1 VLSTVLGMSQASAG
15 RGREFGFGRIGAVC
29 AVVLVWALLVPASS
43 GAVTGGTIAGTVR
56 AVAGGA
62 PLEGVEVCAFP
73 LSGPGFGGCDFSAAN
88 GGYAIEGVD
97 PGSYRVSFESSA
109 PTYLDQYYDHAS
121 GWFDADSVSV
131 SEGATTS
138 GIDADLEEAGSISG
152 TVTDAVGGEPIEGIQ
167 VCAESSFNSSC
178 ATTGADGTYAIE
190 GLSEGSYEVAFRGF
204 FVETGPDEYEPLNYI
219 RQYYDGKSSEEDA
232 DPVAVVAGED
242 TPGIDAELEEG
253 AEVAGS
259 VTAAS
264 DGEPQE
270 GVEVCLYAAT
280 SGNRVRCGDTD
291 ENGDYLLFGV
301 PGGSYKV
308 GFGIEAFNFAYAPQY
323 YDDEPTFAD
332 ADVVALSVGDR
343 ASDIDAALREAGKVA
358 GTVTAAA
365 TGNAVENAQ
374 VCASPVGS
382 GGPKCASTDA
392 DGGYTIVGVR
402 AGKYT
407 VSFGGSPAYLTQYYS
422 GKTSFGEA
430 DRITVADEATTPG
443 IDAALQPA
451 GRIEGKV
458 TAAASGKALSGV
470 EVCAVKSTANSFFP
484 GGACVQ
490 SGFDGT
496 YAVGGLVGGGY
507 DVRFSPSFGEVAPG
521 QFGKLNLLT
530 QYYKGGLT
538 RTEADPV
545 GVTVGNA
552 TTGVDA
558 ALLTGGSISGTVLGA
573 DTGEGIGASVCALP
587 TVRQGDEACAF
598 ADADGGYTLRGLRS
612 GSYKVRF
619 APGPSDLTYVRG
631 FYDGKATRAEAN
643 PVSVV
648 AGATTSGIDG
658 ELERGGR
665 IAGVVTDA
673 DGGAPLAGIEVC
685 LSNFGTCDATAA
697 DGSYELEGL
706 ATGSYKVRFEGRFAN
721 RKYVQV
727 FYQDA
732 ASASAAQKVPVTLG
746 QTTANVN
753 QELHEGA
760 RVSGTVFDAASED
773 PLANMTVCATEP
785 DTGAGSCDQTDEL
798 GGYVIEGLGA
808 ADYRVRFSNQGSYP
822 PGTNAKYLPQYFDGV
837 TDPDQ
842 ATLLSLELGENAEA
856 VDAEME
862 VGGNIDGLVTLAS
875 NHAPVS
881 GVGVCLVFESEEE
894 AEKCS
899 FTDGDG
905 HYLLEGISTGT
916 HRVAFY
922 PGYLAPFE
930 PPNLLR
936 QYYDGVHH
944 LAEATPVAVTAG
956 ATTHGIDADLI
967 AGGTIT
973 GLITAAAGG
982 EPLEGVEACA
992 YEVGGEGEIYGCAN
1006 SNAHGEYA
1014 IARLPGGSYKVRFSA
1029 FFTEP
1034 SEYSFEEGEEP
1045 DRQEEF
1051 ATQYYSGKGSLAT
1064 GLPVAVTAGGTTAGI
1079 NAQMYEPGTIIDEP
1093 PDDDDGSSPPPPATP
1108 APVVTAPPVTKPKPL
1123 KCRKGFR
1130 KKVVKGK
1137 RRCVKKH
1144 RAKHH
1149 RQRR

>member
-1 VLSTVLGMSQASAG
+1 MLGMSQASAG
-15 RGREFGFGRIGAVC
+15 WGRDFGFGRIVAVC

-43 GAVTGGTIAGTVR
+43 GAVTGGTVAGTVK
-56 AVAGGA
+56 AAGGSA
-62 PLEGVEVCAFP
+62 LEGVEVCAFP
-73 LSGPGFGGCDFSAAN
+73 SESPGLGGCDYSGAD

-97 PGSYRVSFESSA
+97 PGDYRVSFESSD
-109 PTYLDQYYDHAS
+109 PGYLDQYYDHSDTWFGAS
-121 GWFDADSVSV
+121 LVSV

-152 TVTDAVGGEPIEGIQ
+152 TVTDAAGGEPIEGIQ
-167 VCAESSFNSSC
+167 VCAESSFNSAC
-178 ATTGADGTYAIE
+178 ATTGPDGTYAIG

-204 FVETGPDEYEPLNYI
+204 YIETGPDEYEPLNYI
-219 RQYYDGKSSEEDA
+219 RQYYDGRASEEDA

-253 AEVAGS
+253 AEIAGS
-259 VTAAS
+259 VTAAAG
-264 DGEPQE
+264 GEPVE
-270 GVEVCLYAAT
+270 GVEICLYSAT
-280 SGNRVRCGDTD
+280 SGNRVRCGYSD

-308 GFGIEAFNFAYAPQY
+308 GFGIEAFDFAYAPQY
-323 YDDEPTFAD
+323 YDDEPTLASAD
-332 ADVVALSVGDR
+332 AVALSVGTR
-343 ASDIDAALREAGKVA
+343 TSDVDAVLDEAGKVV
-358 GTVTAAA
+358 GTVTAVA
-365 TGNAVENAQ
+365 TGAGIQSVQ

-392 DGGYTIVGVR
+392 DGEYTIVGVR
-402 AGKYT
+402 AGEYT
-407 VSFGGSPAYLTQYYS
+407 VSFGGTSAYLSQYYS
-422 GKTSFGEA
+422 GKTSFNEA
-430 DRITVADEATTPG
+430 DRITVADAATTSG

-458 TAAASGKALSGV
+458 TAAGDGKALSGI
-470 EVCAVKSTANSFFP
+470 EVCAVKTSASSFVP
-484 GGACVQ
+484 GGVCVQ

-496 YAVGGLVGGGY
+496 YVLGGLVSGSY
-507 DVRFSPSFGEVAPG
+507 DVRFSAGYGEVAPG
-521 QFGKLNLLT
+521 QFGKRNYLT

-545 GVTVGNA
+545 TVTAGNA

-558 ALLTGGSISGTVLGA
+558 ALLTGGSISGTVLAA
-573 DTGEGIGASVCALP
+573 DTGEGIEASICALP
-587 TVRQGDEACAF
+587 TVRQGDEACVF
-598 ADADGGYTLRGLRS
+598 ADADGDYTLRGLRS

-619 APGPSDLTYVRG
+619 WPGPSDLSYVG
-631 FYDGKATRAEAN
+631 EFYDGKATRAAAN

-648 AGATTSGIDG
+648 AGATTGGIDA

-673 DGGAPLAGIEVC
+673 DGGAPLVGIEVC
-685 LSNFGTCDATAA
+685 LSNFGFCDATAA

-706 ATGSYKVRFEGRFAN
+706 ATGSFKVRFEGRFAN
-721 RKYVQV
+721 RKYVPV

-732 ASASAAQKVPVTLG
+732 ASVTEAQKVPVTQG
-746 QTTANVN
+746 QTTASVD

-760 RVSGTVFDAASED
+760 RVSGTVLDAASED
-773 PLANMTVCATEP
+773 PLSNMTVCATDP
-785 DTGAGSCDQTDEL
+785 DTGAGDCDQTGEL
-798 GGYVIEGLGA
+798 GEYAIEGLRA

-837 TDPDQ
+837 ADPDQ
-842 ATLLSLELGENAEA
+842 ATLLNLELGESAED

-862 VGGNIDGLVTLAS
+862 VGGNIDGTVTLAS
-875 NHAPVS
+875 NHSPVS

-894 AEKCS
+894 AEKCT

-905 HYLLEGISTGT
+905 YYLLEGLSTGS

-936 QYYDGVHH
+936 QYYDGVSR
-944 LAEATPVAVTAG
+944 LVEATPVAVTAG
-956 ATTHGIDADLI
+956 ATTHGIDAELA

-973 GLITAAAGG
+973 GLITAAADGA
-982 EPLEGVEACA
+982 PLEGVEACA
-992 YEVGGEGEIYGCAN
+992 YEVGGEGEIFGCAS

-1014 IARLPGGSYKVRFSA
+1014 IARLPSGSYKVRFTA

-1034 SEYSFEEGEEP
+1034 GEYSFEEGEEP
-1045 DRQEEF
+1045 ERQEEF
-1051 ATQYYSGKGSLAT
+1051 ATQYYSGKGSLETAAA
-1064 GLPVAVTAGGTTAGI
+1064 VAVTAGGTTAGI
-1079 NAQMYEPGTIIDEP
+1079 NAQMAEPGSGGGEETPEGGGASATP
-1093 PDDDDGSSPPPPATP
+1093 PAALLPAVPPPPA
-1108 APVVTAPPVTKPKPL
+1108 AKPKPH

-1130 KKVVKGK
+1130 KKKVHGK
-1137 RRCVKKH
+1137 TRCVKKH
-1144 RAKHH
+1144 RPKHRSRH
-1149 RQRR
+1149 